1 MIAIRQIHD
10 NLADVIPVPP
20 ELRHR
25 KTEVI
30 FIAIDDTSADNS
42 KSVSG
47 QLVAEVNNASLTELF
62 GSIGDFPD
70 RDPQGEFDSRLEL
83 P

>member
-1 MIAIRQIHD
+1 MIAVRQIHD
-10 NLADVIPVPP
+10 VLADVIPVPP

-30 FIAIDDTSADNS
+30 FIAIDESPAEKAESASSERDS
-42 KSVSG
+42 RK
-47 QLVAEVNNASLTELF
+47 QAASLSELI
-62 GSIGDFPD
+62 GSVGDFPE
-70 RDPQGEFDSRLEL
+70 REAQGDFDSRLEL

>member
-30 FIAIDDTSADNS
+30 FIAIDENSADNL
-42 KSVSG
+42 KSASG
-47 QLVAEVNNASLTELF
+47 PLTAEDKMASLTALF
-62 GSIGDFPD
+62 GSIGDFPE
-70 RDPQGEFDSRLEL
+70 REPQGECDSRLEL

>member
-42 KSVSG
+42 KSVSA
-47 QLVAEVNNASLTELF
+47 QLVAEVNNASLTDLF
-62 GSIGDFPD
+62 GSIGDFPE
-70 RDPQGEFDSRLEL
+70 RDPQGEFDL